1 MGIVTCSL
9 VSQQFC
15 VVCVV
20 DLLFSI
26 VNINIVQHNL
36 VYRNMSLP
44 MYTIYVI
51 LYLCTLGDILFV
63 YINSSYKSYSTV

>member
-44 MYTIYVI
+44 ILCYIYVLLETFC
-51 LYLCTLGDILFV
+51 LYI
-63 YINSSYKSYSTV
+63 